1 MRIDQLLWCLRYYKS
16 RSIATNACKKG
27 HIRLNNQ
34 ILKPSREIL
43 PLDEILV
50 RKNQINYEFKVLDI
64 PKSRVEAKIID
75 IYRKDLTKNN
85 AFDNKEKQNLSKIIN
100 RNQGLGRP
108 TKKDRREIDNF
119 TKDERK

>member
-1 MRIDQLLWCLRYYKS
+1 MRIDQLLWFLRYYKS

-64 PKSRVEAKIID
+64 PKSRVAAKIID

-119 TKDERK
+119 KKDERK

>member
-16 RSIATNACKKG
+16 RSLATSACKKG
-27 HIRLNNQ
+27 HIRLNNK
-34 ILKPSREIL
+34 IMKPSREIL

-64 PKSRVEAKIID
+64 PKSRVGAKIID
-75 IYRKDLTKNN
+75 VYRQNLTKNN
-85 AFDNKEKQNLSKIIN
+85 AFDNKEKQNLNKIIN

-108 TKKDRREIDNF
+108 TKKNRREIDNF
-119 TKDERK
+119 TNDERK

>member
-16 RSIATNACKKG
+16 RSLATSACKKG
-27 HIRLNNQ
+27 HIRLNNK

-64 PKSRVEAKIID
+64 PKSRVGAKIID
-75 IYRKDLTKNN
+75 VYRQNLTKNN
-85 AFDNKEKQNLSKIIN
+85 AFDNKEKQNLNKIIN

-108 TKKDRREIDNF
+108 TKKNRREIDNF
-119 TKDERK
+119 TNDERK

>member
-64 PKSRVEAKIID
+64 PKSRVAAKIID

-119 TKDERK
+119 KKDERK